1 MATKID
7 SKSKHER
14 AVPKT
19 GEPSRDNNSMKDLLA
34 RMDERWSHIPE
45 SERARIPD
53 DGAKNLDHYLYGAPN
68 VSE

>member
-1 MATKID
+1 MATKLD
-7 SKSKHER
+7 SKNMRKS

-19 GEPSRDNNSMKDLLA
+19 DEPSRDNNSMKDLLA
-34 RMDERWSHIPE
+34 RMDERWSRIPE
-45 SERARIPD
+45 SERARIPV